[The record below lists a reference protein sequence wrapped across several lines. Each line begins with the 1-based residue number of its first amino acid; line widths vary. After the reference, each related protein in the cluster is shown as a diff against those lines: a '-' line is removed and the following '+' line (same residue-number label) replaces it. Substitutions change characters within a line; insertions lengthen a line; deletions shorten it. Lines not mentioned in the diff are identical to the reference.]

1 VPVGYAVGTDCD
13 TEADESSQ
21 MTASTS
27 LSARRANAPW
37 LYLAMNAP
45 LVAAI
50 FAFPRYHLYLWGL
63 LSLGSATAI
72 VVGVVRNRPG
82 HLMAW
87 VFVVAGVT
95 TFALGDITYD
105 VLTKF
110 LHRSDPFPSLADVLY
125 LATYVLLSAGIITM
139 VRARRRRD
147 GETGALL
154 DALIITLGL
163 GVLSWTY
170 LIQPYVHAANMTLL
184 PKLTSIAYPLGDIIL
199 LCVLVRLVFAGGA
212 RNAPLRLLALGALG
226 VLGADCA
233 YGWVQLH
240 GSWKVGGPI
249 DLGWVLFYVCW
260 GAAALHPSM
269 RELTLEQP
277 WRPRHLRT
285 TSLAL
290 LSISSLAAPLL
301 IVGRTIAG
309 VPNDAG
315 ELAGASVVVFV
326 LALLRVTGLTRAQA
340 VTARR
345 EQTLR
350 SFSEGLVAASNET
363 DVWRAGIDAVVA
375 IGSPAVIGCMLT
387 VSAAVGEAIEVA
399 SWTGLDGAKIDVTD
413 LGTSHGRRLVRLA
426 NGGTVAATTEATMWT
441 ELEWPDPESARGR
454 ILFAHD
460 GALPLDLLSVLDAI
474 ADQLTLALGRVELA
488 RLVHQTSDER
498 RFQSMVQHSSDLITL
513 LGPDLRTIYESPAV
527 AAALGGSPNALIGR
541 LQGVLVHPEDEP
553 IARAELTKVLRG
565 GLGTTTQF
573 ECRVRRTNGEWLTVD
588 SVMTNLLDEPDVGAI
603 VLNSRDV
610 TERRSLERELN
621 HQAFHDTL
629 TGLANRSLFLD
640 RLSHAMDRAD
650 RGTEPVG
657 VLFLDL
663 DDFKAINDSFG
674 HPAGDRLLVTVAERI
689 RAATRPGD
697 TVARFG
703 GDEFA
708 VLVESGPMPEAATAV
723 AERITQGLAAT
734 FRIQTNDVAMRASI
748 GIALGRRPQETP
760 DDLLRDADLAMYL
773 AKRNGKG
780 RFEMYRPNM
789 HADAV
794 RRLETAVGIREGLE
808 AGQFVV
814 YYQPIVDTHTS
825 RLNGVEALVRWNHPL
840 RGLLAPVE
848 FIPIAE
854 TTGLIVPL
862 GRQVLQEATRQAQKW
877 RQSRLVGDDFYVSV
891 NLSTHQLQEPDLV
904 DDIAAALDA
913 AGLPPGALVLEVTES
928 AIIEDLDLTLPRLHA
943 IRALGVGLAVDDFGT
958 GYSSL
963 SYLADLPV
971 NFVKIDKSF
980 VDRITA
986 DAGGTTLARAVIDLS
1001 RALGFTCIAEGVE
1014 NESQRVILDKLGCEN
1029 SQGYLF
1035 ARPTAGDDVPE
1046 ILRRLQ
1052 RSPAPTKV

>member
-1 VPVGYAVGTDCD
+1 
-13 TEADESSQ
+13 
-21 MTASTS
+21 
-27 LSARRANAPW
+27 
-37 LYLAMNAP
+37 
-45 LVAAI
+45 
-50 FAFPRYHLYLWGL
+50 
-63 LSLGSATAI
+63 
-72 VVGVVRNRPG
+72 
-82 HLMAW
+82 
-87 VFVVAGVT
+87 
-95 TFALGDITYD
+95 
-105 VLTKF
+105 
-110 LHRSDPFPSLADVLY
+110 
-125 LATYVLLSAGIITM
+125 
-139 VRARRRRD
+139 
-147 GETGALL
+147 
-154 DALIITLGL
+154 
-163 GVLSWTY
+163 
-170 LIQPYVHAANMTLL
+170 
-184 PKLTSIAYPLGDIIL
+184 
-199 LCVLVRLVFAGGA
+199 
-212 RNAPLRLLALGALG
+212 
-226 VLGADCA
+226 
-233 YGWVQLH
+233 
-240 GSWKVGGPI
+240 
-249 DLGWVLFYVCW
+249 VCW
-260 GAAALHPSM
+260 GAAALHPAM

-277 WRPRHLRT
+277 WRPRELRL

-290 LSISSLAAPLL
+290 LSVSSLAAPLL
-301 IVGRTIAG
+301 IVWHAAAG
-309 VPNDAG
+309 VPKDVG

-345 EQTLR
+345 EQALR
-350 SFSEGLVAASNET
+350 SFSECLVAATNVA
-363 DVWRAGIDAVVA
+363 DVWRAGVDAVVT
-375 IGSPAVIGCMLT
+375 IGAPSVIGCMVT
-387 VSAAVGEAIEVA
+387 APGIDGETIEVA
-399 SWTGLDGAKIDVTD
+399 TWTELV
-413 LGTSHGRRLVRLA
+413 GTTIEVATHGRQDDRRTVRQTD
-426 NGGTVAATTEATMWT
+426 GTTVAGTPEATMWT
-441 ELEWPDPESARGR
+441 ELDWTEPESSRGR
-454 ILFAHD
+454 MLFAHS

-474 ADQLTLALGRVELA
+474 AAQLTLALGRVELA
-488 RLVHQTSDER
+488 RVVNQTRDER
-498 RFQSMVQHSSDLITL
+498 RFQSIVQHSSDLITL
-513 LGPDLRTIYESPAV
+513 LGPDMRTIYESPAV
-527 AAALGGSPNALIGR
+527 ATALGGSPNGLIGR
-541 LQGVLVHPEDEP
+541 LQGVLVHPDDEP
-553 IARAELTKVLRG
+553 IARAELTKVLTG

-573 ECRVRRTNGEWLTVD
+573 ECRVRRTNGDWLTID

-650 RGTEPVG
+650 RGTDPVG

-663 DDFKAINDSFG
+663 DDFKAVNDSFG
-674 HPAGDRLLVTVAERI
+674 HPAGDGLLVAVAERI

-708 VLVESGPMPEAATAV
+708 VLVESGTMPDAAEAV
-723 AERITQGLAAT
+723 AQRITEGLAAT
-734 FRIQTNDVAMRASI
+734 FRIHTNDVAMRASI

-808 AGQFVV
+808 SGQFEV

-825 RLNGVEALVRWNHPL
+825 RLTGAEALVRWNHPT
-840 RGLLAPVE
+840 RGLLAPLE

-854 TTGLIVPL
+854 STGLIVAL
-862 GRQVLQEATRQAQKW
+862 GRQVLQEATRQAQEW
-877 RQSRLVGDDFYVSV
+877 RQSRQVGDDFYVSV

-904 DDIAAALDA
+904 DDISSALDA
-913 AGLPPGALVLEVTES
+913 SGLPPGALVLEVTES
-928 AIIEDLDLTLPRLHA
+928 AIIEDVDLGLPRLHA
-943 IRALGVGLAVDDFGT
+943 IRSLGVGLAVDDFGT

-980 VDRITA
+980 IDRITP
-986 DAGGTTLARAVIDLS
+986 DASGTTMARAVIDLS

-1014 NESQRVILDKLGCEN
+1014 HESQRAALDKLGCES

-1035 ARPTAGDDVPE
+1035 ARPACRKDMVE

-1052 RSPAPTKV
+1052 GSSTPTPTPTPV

>member
-1 VPVGYAVGTDCD
+1 MG
-13 TEADESSQ
+13 
-21 MTASTS
+21 
-27 LSARRANAPW
+27 
-37 LYLAMNAP
+37 MNAP

-50 FAFPRYHLYLWGL
+50 FLLPRDHLYLWGL
-63 LSLGSATAI
+63 LSLGSAAAI
-72 VVGVVRNRPG
+72 VIGVVRNRPV
-82 HLMAW
+82 HLVTW
-87 VFVVAGVT
+87 LCIVAGVT

-110 LHRSDPFPSLADVLY
+110 LHQSNPFPSLADVFY
-125 LATYVLLSAGIITM
+125 LATYLLLSAGLLTM

-154 DALIITLGL
+154 DALIITTGL
-163 GVLSWTY
+163 GVLSWIY

-184 PKLTSIAYPLGDIIL
+184 PKLTSIAYPLGDIVL
-199 LCVLVRLVFAGGA
+199 LCVLVRLVFGGA
-212 RNAPLRLLALGALG
+212 TRNASLRLLGMGAVG
-226 VLGADCA
+226 VLGSDCI
-233 YGWVQLH
+233 YGWIQLH
-240 GSWKVGGPI
+240 GSWKVGSPA
-249 DLGWVLFYVCW
+249 DLGWVLFYLCW

-277 WRPRHLRT
+277 WRPRQLRL

-290 LSISSLAAPLL
+290 LSVAALAAPLL
-301 IVGRTIAG
+301 IVWRDVRG
-309 VPNDAG
+309 VPTDAG
-315 ELAGASVVVFV
+315 ELAGTSVVVFV
-326 LALLRVTGLTRAQA
+326 LALLRLSGLTRAQA
-340 VTARR
+340 VNARR
-345 EQTLR
+345 EQTVR
-350 SFSEGLVAASNET
+350 SFSESLVTATDVT
-363 DVWRAGIDAVVA
+363 DVWNAGVDAVVA
-375 IGSPAVIGCMLT
+375 IGSPGVIGCMVTEPGPGGET
-387 VSAAVGEAIEVA
+387 VVVATWAELVGAAVEVE
-399 SWTGLDGAKIDVTD
+399 GLGSPNDRRVVRMADGT
-413 LGTSHGRRLVRLA
+413 
-426 NGGTVAATTEATMWT
+426 TVATTDAATIWT
-441 ELEWPDPESARGR
+441 ELDWLEPEFARGR
-454 ILFAHD
+454 MLFAHD
-460 GALPLDLLSVLDAI
+460 EALPVDLLSVLDAI
-474 ADQLTLALGRVELA
+474 AAQLTLALGRVELA
-488 RLVHQTSDER
+488 RVVHDTRDER
-498 RFQSMVQHSSDLITL
+498 RFQSIVQHSSDLITL

-527 AAALGGSPNALIGR
+527 ATALGGSPNGLIGK

-553 IARAELTKVLRG
+553 TARAELTKVLAG
-565 GLGTTTQF
+565 GLGTTTSF
-573 ECRVRRTNGEWLTVD
+573 ECRVRRTDGEWLTVD

-629 TGLANRSLFLD
+629 TGLANRALFLD

-650 RGTEPVG
+650 RGADAVG

-663 DDFKAINDSFG
+663 DDFKTVNDSFG
-674 HPAGDRLLVTVAERI
+674 HPAGDGLLVAVAERI

-697 TVARFG
+697 TVARLG

-708 VLVESGPMPEAATAV
+708 VLVESGAMPEAAAAV
-723 AERITQGLAAT
+723 AERITSGLTAT
-734 FRIQTNDVAMRASI
+734 FRIHNSDVAMRASI

-808 AGQFVV
+808 AGQFEV
-814 YYQPIVDTHTS
+814 YYQPIVTTQTS
-825 RLNGVEALVRWNHPL
+825 RLIGAEALVRWNHPV
-840 RGLLAPVE
+840 RGLLAPDE

-854 TTGLIVPL
+854 ATGLIVPL
-862 GRQVLQEATRQAQKW
+862 GRQVLREATRQAQEW
-877 RQSRLVGDDFYVSV
+877 RHSRLVGHEFYVSV

-904 DDIAAALDA
+904 ADISRALDDS
-913 AGLPPGALVLEVTES
+913 GLPPEALVLEVTES
-928 AIIEDLDLTLPRLHA
+928 AIIQNLEVTLPRLHA
-943 IRALGVGLAVDDFGT
+943 IRFLGVGLAVDDFGT

-980 VDRITA
+980 IDRITP
-986 DAGGTTLARAVIDLS
+986 DAGGTTMARAVIDLS

-1014 NESQRVILDKLGCEN
+1014 HESQRAVLDELGCE
-1029 SQGYLF
+1029 SAQGYLF
-1035 ARPTAGDDVPE
+1035 ARPTCRTDVAE

-1052 RSPAPTKV
+1052 GSPTPTKV